1 MALLVQGWTLRFRFQ
16 GKVTSFSDNLIGP
29 DTKVSQLKQLLTAK
43 GHICHGIAPSQLRF
57 RGGFPPRILSLEDE
71 DTISKN
77 SVIRNKDML
86 LIELVDNSG
95 NRIPMPPPSS
105 TVNNH
110 NRVKDL
116 PVKSNLSQTK
126 NIKATIALRRSKRE
140 RKPSERQYVLVPEEH
155 TRPKT
160 KKKRKQNVSG
170 TSPSTSKHKR
180 QVGIHTLHQRKAP
193 SSSSKKRKFGHGKGR
208 RIGINGEEDATAK
221 LVSALTPG
229 NSKDPLGQF
238 FRYATK
244 SAVRKQ
250 YDIARANNRFK
261 SILLGEFEIKEN
273 ENCRR
278 LGSGNESASV
288 KLKVRFKKGQR
299 SWEEEEVDSIPRDAL
314 RILVQEIL
322 REQGDAGKE
331 LLKPHLMAEVSPR
344 TFWSIVYFY
353 GRDIPSALKTMCPDV
368 NFQFLN
374 ERAKKLSEKALIHQQ
389 RMKEKAERARER
401 LNKKLQR
408 EKNKH
413 ELEARKTLKIKENSD
428 GDTITK
434 GNQSPI
440 PSTSDGETVQSASTS
455 SSGARVAN
463 LVTSPFTSA
472 GERLN
477 SVDALSSFLS
487 PAEISMLSKVC
498 DINDVEALAN
508 GDAEEIF
515 DDIEDADEQNLPNI
529 TRDKIS
535 TWIEHARE
543 ESLVYIMGRMLAIDV
558 NHPLLTI
565 LASNGVIAPRDLS
578 VYKAVDLHSKLRV
591 DSVSVEDIEGW
602 RSKAWTEL
610 GSKPWLAEYFHVDN
624 VAKN

>member
-1 MALLVQGWTLRFRFQ
+1 MITAEIEYPWPQQQQQLEETIQQRLRRQ
-16 GKVTSFSDNLIGP
+16 KAACPIQQIR
-29 DTKVSQLKQLLTAK
+29 KKQLRCEDQSEKESLVK
-43 GHICHGIAPSQLRF
+43 GSMFWLQR
-57 RGGFPPRILSLEDE
+57 RIL
-71 DTISKN
+71 
-77 SVIRNKDML
+77 
-86 LIELVDNSG
+86 
-95 NRIPMPPPSS
+95 
-105 TVNNH
+105 
-110 NRVKDL
+110 DL
-116 PVKSNLSQTK
+116 
-126 NIKATIALRRSKRE
+126 
-140 RKPSERQYVLVPEEH
+140 RK
-155 TRPKT
+155 
-160 KKKRKQNVSG
+160 KKKRKQNVLG
-170 TSPSTSKHKR
+170 TSPGPSKHKR
-180 QVGIHTLHQRKAP
+180 QVGIHTLNQRKPP
-193 SSSSKKRKFGHGKGR
+193 SSVSKKRKFGKGKGR

-229 NSKDPLGQF
+229 KSKDPIGQF

-261 SILLGEFEIKEN
+261 SILLGEFEIQEN
-273 ENCRR
+273 QNCRR

-353 GRDIPSALKTMCPDV
+353 GRDIPLALKTMCPDV

-401 LNKKLQR
+401 LNKKMQR
-408 EKNKH
+408 EKNKR
-413 ELEARKTLKIKENSD
+413 ELEARNILKEKKNGD
-428 GDTITK
+428 GVITAE
-434 GNQSPI
+434 GNPPPI
-440 PSTSDGETVQSASTS
+440 LTSNDGETIPRASTS
-455 SSGARVAN
+455 SSSADDAN
-463 LVTSPFTSA
+463 PDTSSSTSA
-472 GERLN
+472 GQRVN
-477 SVDALSSFLS
+477 SVDAMSLFLS
-487 PAEISMLSKVC
+487 PEEIRMLSKIC

-508 GDAEEIF
+508 GDVEEIF
-515 DDIEDADEQNLPNI
+515 DDIEDADEQSIPN
-529 TRDKIS
+529 TTQDKIS
-535 TWIEHARE
+535 SWIERARE
-543 ESLVYIMGRMLAIDV
+543 ESLVYIMSRILAIDI

-591 DSVSVEDIEGW
+591 DSVSVGDIEGW
-602 RSKAWTEL
+602 RTKAWTEL
-610 GSKPWLAEYFHVDN
+610 GTKPWLAEYFHVDN
-624 VAKN
+624 VAKND